1 MKRQMMQMLNPKKL
15 YSPYN
20 KQRKAYF
27 FTFIVQFISKLT
39 MLKVG
44 DIRDGGTSFYFTA
57 ELSSKAK
64 LCLYL
69 TYKTYNLNHKK
80 NNNNESFYLT

>member
-1 MKRQMMQMLNPKKL
+1 MKRQIMQMLNPKKL

-27 FTFIVQFISKLT
+27 FTFIVQFISKLA

-44 DIRDGGTSFYFTA
+44 DIRHGGTYFYFTA
-57 ELSSKAK
+57 ELS
-64 LCLYL
+64 
-69 TYKTYNLNHKK
+69 T
-80 NNNNESFYLT
+80 